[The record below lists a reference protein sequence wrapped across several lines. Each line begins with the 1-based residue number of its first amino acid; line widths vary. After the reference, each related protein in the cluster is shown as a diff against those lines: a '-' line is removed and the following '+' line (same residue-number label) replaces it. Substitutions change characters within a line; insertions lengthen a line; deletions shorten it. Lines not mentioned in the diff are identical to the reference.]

1 MSPTSV
7 SRLYGFFRRTQQSK
21 IGERQSE
28 TISRTLLGVSEKDYG
43 EHYHAHMLEQY
54 KKYLDMSDKIS
65 DRRSTANSF
74 FLTVNTGLIS
84 AFGIVNLTGQKPPNF
99 LFITAG
105 FGAILLSYSWYR
117 LIRAYRDLST
127 AKFKVVHEIENH
139 LPIRP
144 FDAEWEAVGR
154 GEDRRL
160 YWPFTHVERFVP
172 WIFILVYVVVI
183 VISVYRAIRASWTG
197 YA

>member
-1 MSPTSV
+1 MSDTQKAEIS
-7 SRLYGFFRRTQQSK
+7 LQQS
-21 IGERQSE
+21 Q
-28 TISRTLLGVSEKDYG
+28 TISRMLVGVPEKDYG
-43 EHYHAHMLEQY
+43 EQHHAHMLEQY

-65 DRRSTANSF
+65 DRRSTANTF

-84 AFGIVNLTGQKPPNF
+84 AFGIVNLTGQKTSNF
-99 LFITAG
+99 LLVTGSLA
-105 FGAILLSYSWYR
+105 AILLSYSWYR

-154 GEDRRL
+154 GEDKRL
-160 YWPFTHVERFVP
+160 YWPFTHIERFVP

-183 VISVYRAIRASWTG
+183 LFSTYRVVRQF
-197 YA
+197 